1 MLLSGCDTLQKTATT
16 ANISI
21 QAHNATVADLKVGE
35 RISYTMTPSDEVRR
49 GGEANVKQVAEAEAL
64 EKKGGNADLLV
75 NPLYVISKKRGLF
88 SSKITSIT
96 VSGRPAFYTNFRPLP
111 DSVFSNPVYRG
122 IKANRKY
129 SVGKPAT
136 KDATP
141 TVAGNKR
148 TLRKKGFSMQFEL
161 TPGATF
167 TEARDESHYDKYL
180 STGLL
185 LNPTYNLN
193 SRWAVGIGFGF
204 NSCLG
209 SDGERWSVPLYL
221 QARHYFSPTV
231 KSWFADVRLGANIS
245 CYEETPS
252 GANVGVGIGYSFKY
266 FELAAR
272 YNYRGSIYTE
282 GYYDGYWDEW
292 RYPPSSR
299 YGHQVSLA
307 LAWKF

>member
-16 ANISI
+16 ANISM

-141 TVAGNKR
+141 TVAGKTK
-148 TLRKKGFSMQFEL
+148 TLRKKGLSMQFEL
-161 TPGATF
+161 RFMGASIMAN
-167 TEARDESHYDKYL
+167 EYDNAY
-180 STGLL
+180 STLGLM
-185 LNPTYNLN
+185 LNPTYNIN
-193 SRWAVGIGFGF
+193 SRWAAGLGVGFDYQDVG
-204 NSCLG
+204 L
-209 SDGERWSVPLYL
+209 WSVPLYVH
-221 QARHYFSPTV
+221 ARHYFSPSV
-231 KSWFADVRLGANIS
+231 KSWFVDGRLGSTIA
-245 CYEETPS
+245 CYEDISS
-252 GANVGVGIGYSFKY
+252 GAYVGVGIGYSFKY

-272 YNYRGSIYTE
+272 YNYAGTYYAGSHN
-282 GYYDGYWDEW
+282 YDEKEEW
-292 RYPPSSR
+292 EDLKYGRDDSR
-299 YGHQVSLA
+299 YVHQVALT

>member
-16 ANISI
+16 ANISM

-167 TEARDESHYDKYL
+167 TEVIGGGYIDIYP

-204 NSCLG
+204 NCIG
-209 SDGERWSVPLYL
+209 DDEERWSVPVYL

-245 CYEETPS
+245 CYEETSS
-252 GANVGVGIGYSFKY
+252 GAHVGVGIGYSFKY

-272 YNYRGSIYTE
+272 YNYTGGIYSD
-282 GYYDGYWDEW
+282 GYYDDWYDWHDS
-292 RYPPSSR
+292 PTSR
-299 YGHQVSLA
+299 YGHQVALT